1 MSRLSKFLGQPKE
14 IEIEG
19 EKFLIHPLKS
29 KHLQLF
35 MNENANEEK
44 KMKMA
49 KYIVKLSLE
58 PSEPVT
64 EEEIENLPVS
74 VFNKILEEIM
84 EVNGLSQ
91 DRNALAKIKQRIKQP

>member
-19 EKFLIHPLKS
+19 EKFLIHPLKG

-35 MNENANEEK
+35 MNENANEEQ

-49 KYIVKLSLE
+49 KDIVKLSLE

>member
-1 MSRLSKFLGQPKE
+1 MSRLSKFFGKPKE

-19 EKFLIHPLKS
+19 EKFLIHPLKG

-35 MNENANEEK
+35 MNENATDEQ

-49 KYIVKLSLE
+49 KDIVKLSLE
-58 PSEPVT
+58 PSESEIT
-64 EEEIENLPVS
+64 EEEIGNLPINI
-74 VFNKILEEIM
+74 FNQILEYAM

-91 DRNALAKIKQRIKQP
+91 NKSALDKIKQSIKH